1 MKLLL
6 KPNGESLKNTNLDT
20 NLQIGLYIDVL
31 GMFFID
37 KASML

>member
-6 KPNGESLKNTNLDT
+6 KPNGESLKNINSDI
-20 NLQIGLYIDVL
+20 NLQIGSYIDAL